1 MAEDK
6 YSELDEAEQIAEE
19 QADQEA
25 GKGNKLVLI
34 IVIAV
39 VLLGAS
45 GGAAYYM
52 SGGGDDTAVAEGSVA
67 GEEEDESGDESTD
80 ESGNEDAVPRN
91 AFYFSLDPAFVVN
104 FQGKSRARYLQV
116 NIDGMTRKEDVKMDV
131 TKHLPQIRNNM
142 VLLLS
147 SQEYEVLIKPEGKD
161 SLRKDLLR
169 EINKILENET
179 GKEDAVED
187 IYFTSFVM
195 Q

>member
-1 MAEDK
+1 MVEEK
-6 YSELDEAEQIAEE
+6 ESELDEVEQVEE
-19 QADQEA
+19 ETR
-25 GKGNKLVLI
+25 KGNKLVLI

-52 SGGGDDTAVAEGSVA
+52 SGAGDDATVAEDSDA
-67 GEEEDESGDESTD
+67 GEEGDESEDVDESGDEKTVT
-80 ESGNEDAVPRN
+80 GNN

-147 SQEYEVLIKPEGKD
+147 SQEYDVLIKPEGKD
-161 SLRKDLLR
+161 SLRKALLR

-179 GKEDAVED
+179 GNEDAVED

>member
-6 YSELDEAEQIAEE
+6 YPELDEAEQTEE
-19 QADQEA
+19 VQADQEA

-45 GGAAYYM
+45 GGAVYYM
-52 SGGGDDTAVAEGSVA
+52 SGGGDDTALAEGSVA
-67 GEEEDESGDESTD
+67 GEEGDESTD
-80 ESGNEDAVPRN
+80 ESGNEETAPRN

-116 NIDGMTRKEDVKMDV
+116 TIDGMTRKEDVKMDV

-161 SLRKDLLR
+161 SLRKALLR

-179 GKEDAVED
+179 GMEDAVED